1 MFILALLF
9 LVFTASIGYFY
20 FYPERRL
27 EKIKE
32 QTDIFGVLH
41 PDEFL

>member
-1 MFILALLF
+1 MYILVALIV
-9 LVFTASIGYFY
+9 VFTASIGYLY
-20 FYPERRL
+20 FYPECRL
-27 EKIKE
+27 EKIKK

>member
-1 MFILALLF
+1 MYILIALI
-9 LVFTASIGYFY
+9 VAFTASIGYFY
-20 FYPERRL
+20 FYPERRI
-27 EKIKE
+27 EKIKK